1 MTVTGGRK
9 VNKKGRSI
17 GALKVTRRNKI
28 AEQFSAR
35 TITMVESPAFRVLG
49 LSGHRVLARLE
60 IELAH
65 HGGQDNGRLPVT
77 YEDFR
82 AYGIDRDAIAPA
94 LRECGALGFAEVTKR
109 GRAGNA
115 EFRTPSLYRLT
126 YIYAAG
132 RRRLTTG
139 ANWKPW
145 KLPCRSL
152 EQPATQGPLKGLKH
166 RARKSMK
173 QKSKSHSARSGK
185 PRLQAHPGKPRSL
198 SISLGNL
205 DWQV

>member
-1 MTVTGGRK
+1 MTMAGGRR
-9 VNKKGRSI
+9 VNKKGRTI

-35 TITMVESPAFRVLG
+35 TITTVESPAFRVLS

-132 RRRLTTG
+132 APPTHDWR
-139 ANWKPW
+139 
-145 KLPCRSL
+145 KLETIEAAVSV
-152 EQPATQGPLKGLKH
+152 A
-166 RARKSMK
+166 RA
-173 QKSKSHSARSGK
+173 ARDARAPQRTK
-185 PRLQAHPGKPRSL
+185 APRPQVDETEIHPGKPRS
-198 SISLGNL
+198 NL
-205 DWQV
+205 PGKTPIEIT